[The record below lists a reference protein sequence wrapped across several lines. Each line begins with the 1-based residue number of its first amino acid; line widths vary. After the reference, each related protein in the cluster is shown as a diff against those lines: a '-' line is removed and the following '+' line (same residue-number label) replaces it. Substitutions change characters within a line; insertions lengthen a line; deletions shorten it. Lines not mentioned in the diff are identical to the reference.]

1 MDFEKYYNKCL
12 HFLSF
17 RPRSEKELKEYLHKP
32 SFVKKAKSPE
42 KEEIE
47 NTITA
52 IIEKLKEYRFL
63 DDEQFAT
70 WWVEQRSKV
79 KPKAKRIIAMELKQK
94 GIEMDV
100 IEEVLES
107 EELPSEKEK
116 VRKLA
121 EKRILKYKDLP
132 RQKIYEKMGRYL
144 ASKGF
149 DWEIIRESIDD
160 LIK

>member
-1 MDFEKYYNKCL
+1 MDFEIYYNKCL

-17 RPRSEKELKEYLHKP
+17 RPRSEKEVREYLHKP
-32 SFVKKAKSPE
+32 AFIKKANEEE
-42 KEEIE
+42 KREIE
-47 NTITA
+47 NTIQA

-63 DDEQFAT
+63 DDNDFAR
-70 WWVEQRSKV
+70 WWVEQRSKY
-79 KPKAKRIIAMELKQK
+79 KPRARRVIAMELKQK
-94 GIEMDV
+94 GIAVDV